1 MSQSI
6 LIVGGTGTVGSQIV
20 ALLTAQGHAVR
31 VATSKA
37 PTEGQVHLNLRTG
50 EGLDTAFEGVTH
62 AFFLSPGGY
71 ADQYAVLA
79 PLVAKAKAANLHK
92 VVMMT
97 ALGADQAKGS
107 PMNRA
112 EADLIAS
119 GIPYNIIRPSWFNQ
133 NFINFWGYGIKNHN
147 AIALPVGDGLAGFID
162 ARDIAAV
169 AAKLLTDD
177 ALNGQG
183 FTLTGPEALTHT
195 QIAAI
200 ISQATGKTV
209 TFSDITPDELRP
221 VLIGA
226 GLPADYVEVLLV
238 LLGYIKAGYTRL
250 VNDTVKTILGRDPIT
265 FQAFAAE
272 FADSWK

>member
-6 LIVGGTGTVGSQIV
+6 LVVGGTGTVGSQI
-20 ALLTAQGHAVR
+20 AAILKAEGHEVR

-37 PTEGQVHLNLRTG
+37 PTEGQVHLNLLTG
-50 EGLDTAFEGVTH
+50 EGLDAAFEGVDR

-79 PLVAKAKAANLHK
+79 PLVAKAKSANLKK

-97 ALGADQAKGS
+97 ALGVEQAKGS
-107 PMNRA
+107 PMRRA
-112 EADLIAS
+112 EVDLIES

-147 AIALPVGDGLAGFID
+147 AIALPVGNGLAGFID

-177 ALNGQG
+177 SMNGQG
-183 FTLTGPEALTHT
+183 FTLTGPDALTHT
-195 QIAAI
+195 QVAALIAE
-200 ISQATGKTV
+200 ATGKPV
-209 TFSDITPDELRP
+209 TFNDITPDELRP

-226 GLPADYVEVLLV
+226 GLPTDYVEVLLV
-238 LLGYIKAGYTRL
+238 LLGYIKAGYTGL
-250 VNDTVKTILGRDPIT
+250 VNDKVKTLLGRDPIT
-265 FQAFAAE
+265 FKQFATE
-272 FADSWK
+272 FSDSWK